1 MDSCIISAYVRS
13 RMKEDLTKEW
23 IKKTIV
29 QQALLNIAKKLDK
42 YEEKN
47 LRIVQII
54 RKEVEM
60 LWKKI

>member
-1 MDSCIISAYVRS
+1 
-13 RMKEDLTKEW
+13 MKEDLTKEW